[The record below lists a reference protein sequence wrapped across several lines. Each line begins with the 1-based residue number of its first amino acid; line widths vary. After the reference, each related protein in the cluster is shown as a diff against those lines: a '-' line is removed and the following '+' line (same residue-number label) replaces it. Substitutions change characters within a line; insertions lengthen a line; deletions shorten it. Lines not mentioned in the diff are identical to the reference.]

1 MKEEKAATS
10 ASNQVTSSENSQK
23 TLHWMQSSLAEMK
36 AEMSDL
42 NRALNVSRQLQL
54 QQETASQ
61 WNLLRRDLSAI
72 QATVADT
79 VAHQQTQTQSAQL
92 IRRDVDDMQQQHS
105 SQVAH
110 LNQLDQDVSQRLACY
125 AAIGCHLAD
134 ATQTTD
140 VATNQIFD
148 GRPISPEKK
157 NKIDSRQ
164 PEFFFFF
171 YDENGSGQSKDR

>member
-105 SQVAH
+105 SH
-110 LNQLDQDVSQRLACY
+110 LV
-125 AAIGCHLAD
+125 
-134 ATQTTD
+134 
-140 VATNQIFD
+140 
-148 GRPISPEKK
+148 
-157 NKIDSRQ
+157 
-164 PEFFFFF
+164 
-171 YDENGSGQSKDR
+171 